1 MENRNKVTLDDVF
14 NTFVAENDRPTAEN
28 LQEWVKRYP
37 QYRRELVDFAAA
49 WAEQL
54 VLPPAPELG
63 PEAEKA
69 LIDRAMSYVLNV
81 AYDRNVQKQQ
91 RDEDDDLVHS
101 LTGEA
106 QRVGMSAQDLAQACD
121 LDLVLISKLNSRL
134 INPETIPTRLVS
146 SLGKTATEI
155 DRSDQGIF
163 CKAATSRGGQSF
175 SCAQETEKC
184 RTTKLFRC
192 CAGVVSIRDGK
203 SALAQQRHRRIGLI
217 HGKL

>member
-1 MENRNKVTLDDVF
+1 MENRNKITLDDVF

-69 LIDRAMSYVLNV
+69 LIDRAMSHVLNV
-81 AYDRNVQKQQ
+81 AYNRDLQEQQ
-91 RDEDDDLVHS
+91 RAENDDPIHS

-106 QRVGMSAQDLAQACD
+106 QRAGINAQELAESCG
-121 LDLVLISKLNSRL
+121 LDVVSISKLNDRQ
-134 INPETIPTRLVS
+134 IKPETIPARLVS
-146 SLGKTATEI
+146 LLGKLLQKSTEAI
-155 DRSDQGIF
+155 RVYFAEPPQAVAGKAFLALKKPRSAEQ
-163 CKAATSRGGQSF
+163 QSF
-175 SCAQETEKC
+175 ADAVRMSSLSEAEKA
-184 RTTKLFRC
+184 RWL
-192 CAGVVSIRDGK
+192 D
-203 SALAQQRHRRIGLI
+203 
-217 HGKL
+217 

>member
-1 MENRNKVTLDDVF
+1 MENRNKITLDDVF

-69 LIDRAMSYVLNV
+69 LIDRAMSHVLNV
-81 AYDRNVQKQQ
+81 AYNRDLQEQQ
-91 RDEDDDLVHS
+91 RAENDDPIHS

-106 QRVGMSAQDLAQACD
+106 QRAGMNAQELAESCG
-121 LDLVLISKLNSRL
+121 LDVVSISKLNDRQ
-134 INPETIPTRLVS
+134 IKPETIPARLVS
-146 SLGKTATEI
+146 LLGKLLQKSTEAI
-155 DRSDQGIF
+155 RVYFAEPPQAVAGKAFLALKKPRSAEQ
-163 CKAATSRGGQSF
+163 QSF
-175 SCAQETEKC
+175 ADAVRMSSLSEAEKA
-184 RTTKLFRC
+184 RWL
-192 CAGVVSIRDGK
+192 D
-203 SALAQQRHRRIGLI
+203 
-217 HGKL
+217 

>member
-1 MENRNKVTLDDVF
+1 MENRNKVTLDYVF

-81 AYDRNVQKQQ
+81 AYDRDVQKQQ

-146 SLGKTATEI
+146 LLGKLLRKSTEAI
-155 DRSDQGIF
+155 RVYFAKPPQAVAGKAFLALKKPRSAEQ
-163 CKAATSRGGQSF
+163 QSF
-175 SCAQETEKC
+175 LDAVRTSSLSETEKA
-184 RTTKLFRC
+184 RWLNK
-192 CAGVVSIRDGK
+192 G
-203 SALAQQRHRRIGLI
+203 IGE
-217 HGKL
+217 